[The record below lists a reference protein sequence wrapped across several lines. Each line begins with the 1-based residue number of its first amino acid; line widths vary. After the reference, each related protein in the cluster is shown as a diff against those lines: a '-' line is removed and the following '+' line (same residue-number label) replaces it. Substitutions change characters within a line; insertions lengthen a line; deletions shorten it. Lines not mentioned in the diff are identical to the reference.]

1 MRKMGGVRAVFGRS
15 FAREQRSNVNGVA
28 QGDCAQGERGG
39 GGRRKMLNTLRPI
52 QNIEPNF
59 GSTYSKRVSPRVLSS
74 HILTPHFL
82 YCRPTTRGPNLP
94 PKLLRVCCL
103 AAALPPA
110 PAMRLTVDSLGFPPC
125 MSMAGPRFVC
135 FEAKTCGPAGT
146 RHRPVEAS
154 GSSRG
159 AALASRRPHPLLA

>member
-1 MRKMGGVRAVFGRS
+1 
-15 FAREQRSNVNGVA
+15 
-28 QGDCAQGERGG
+28 
-39 GGRRKMLNTLRPI
+39 MLNALRPI

-59 GSTYSKRVSPRVLSS
+59 GSTYSKRVSPTVLSS

-94 PKLLRVCCL
+94 PKLLLLLLLL
-103 AAALPPA
+103 AARLQQAALPPA
-110 PAMRLTVDSLGFPPC
+110 PAMSLTVDSRGFPPC

-135 FEAKTCGPAGT
+135 FEAKTCGSAGT
-146 RHRPVEAS
+146 RHRPAEAS

-159 AALASRRPHPLLA
+159 AALTSRRPHRHLA